1 MIIMQGNIANS
12 MGCDLTTQQKLSVDL
27 QIEKNAVF
35 FLGKIYGENY
45 D

>member
-12 MGCDLTTQQKLSVDL
+12 MGSDLTTPQRFSVDS
-27 QIEKNAVF
+27 QIEKTAVF
-35 FLGKIYGENY
+35 FLGKIGENH

>member
-1 MIIMQGNIANS
+1 MQSLANS

-35 FLGKIYGENY
+35 FLGKINGENY